1 MGTLNAN
8 TERFVRLWKHNPTG
22 KWMSAVLRRHCI
34 VGATDALSRGRTPD
48 TRSAGLETTKA
59 LLV

>member
-1 MGTLNAN
+1 M
-8 TERFVRLWKHNPTG
+8 RLWKRNPTG

-34 VGATDALSRGRTPD
+34 SGATDALSRARTPG
-48 TRSAGLETTKA
+48 TRSAGLEMTKA